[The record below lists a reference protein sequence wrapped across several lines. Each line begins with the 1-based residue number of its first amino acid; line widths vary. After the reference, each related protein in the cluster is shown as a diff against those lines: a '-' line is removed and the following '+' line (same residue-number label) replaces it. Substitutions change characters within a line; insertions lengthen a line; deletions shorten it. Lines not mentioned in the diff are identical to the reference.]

1 MSRFFHPLLFML
13 ACSSKQDLA
22 RQLHYL
28 KIENEILRGRLPRR
42 IVVKPDERRRLI
54 NAAKE
59 LGSAIKGLVSIVKP
73 ATIMG
78 WLNAD
83 KGPEGKK
90 PSGRKPGRPRTPDEI
105 RQLIVLIAKETGWGY
120 TRILGEL
127 KKLGIG
133 GVTRQTEKNILKKHG
148 FEAVVPPP

>member
-28 KIENEILRGRLPRR
+28 KIENEILRGRLPKR
-42 IVVKPDERRRLI
+42 IVVRPDERRRLL

-59 LGSAIKGLVSIVKP
+59 IGSAMKGLVSIVKP

-90 PSGRKPGRPRTPDEI
+90 TSGGS
-105 RQLIVLIAKETGWGY
+105 LIVPRRP
-120 TRILGEL
+120 TRSGS
-127 KKLGIG
+127 
-133 GVTRQTEKNILKKHG
+133 
-148 FEAVVPPP
+148 

>member
-28 KIENEILRGRLPRR
+28 KIENEILRARLPKR
-42 IVVKPDERRRLI
+42 IVVKPDERGRLI

-73 ATIMG
+73 ATFMC
-78 WLNAD
+78 WLKAD

-90 PSGRKPGRPRTPDEI
+90 PTGRKP
-105 RQLIVLIAKETGWGY
+105 
-120 TRILGEL
+120 
-127 KKLGIG
+127 
-133 GVTRQTEKNILKKHG
+133 
-148 FEAVVPPP
+148 VVPRRPTRSGN